1 MLVFMKIK
9 NEDQQEHPK
18 LLKTSDGHYEI
29 IGGTD
34 EDFQAALQWAEY
46 WGHEIVSKPK
56 CQGRKIIPPLFKY
69 QRPTI
74 FVGLKSR
81 AKF

>member
-1 MLVFMKIK
+1 MKIK
-9 NEDQQEHPK
+9 NEDQKEHPK
-18 LLKTSDGHYEI
+18 LLKIFDGHYEI

-56 CQGRKIIPPLFKY
+56 CHGRKIIPPLFKH
-69 QRPTI
+69 QRRTL